1 MAIAFDAVTA
11 GSISY
16 STSPGTFSHT
26 VTGSDTYLVVG
37 VYDTGTSAPGNIT
50 GITYNGVAM
59 TRLACTSS
67 AFGTFAIWGL
77 ADPTDGANTVS
88 IYFSTGTVYRPFASS
103 YTGVDTTDG

>member
-37 VYDTGTSAPGNIT
+37 VYDI
-50 GITYNGVAM
+50 
-59 TRLACTSS
+59 LA
-67 AFGTFAIWGL
+67 L
-77 ADPTDGANTVS
+77 K
-88 IYFSTGTVYRPFASS
+88 
-103 YTGVDTTDG
+103 